1 MLNISDYIVET
12 IVFAHVLP
20 ISREYAAVVFIGRK
34 HKAACNR
41 LVLALL
47 KAEDNTF
54 SVLDEVSLP
63 SWTLIRANVDDIV
76 LAAESVNLHFM
87 FIDERTIKI
96 SYTDRDFFGEEPNAS
111 EEFTIGIQDF

>member
-20 ISREYAAVVFIGRK
+20 ISREYAAIVFIGRK
-34 HKAACNR
+34 QKAACNR

-47 KAEDNTF
+47 KAEDDAF

-63 SWTLIRANVDDIV
+63 SCTLIRANVDIV
-76 LAAESVNLHFM
+76 LAAESVNLHFVFM
-87 FIDERTIKI
+87 DERTIKV
-96 SYTDRDFFGEEPNAS
+96 SYTDRDFLGEEPNAN
-111 EEFTIGIQDF
+111 EEFIVRIQDF